1 MLPSLVRGSTVSLE
15 LFTPRSAE
23 GVEELLSPDGRLAQY
38 ASLGPSF
45 ISVSGGTSASLS
57 ILEHVRKMH
66 CIRPQLHI
74 ARAEVTE
81 EGVIS
86 LVEGARKLGI
96 IDVLVLGGAPGS
108 LQPTT
113 GGRFGS
119 TTDLVS
125 FLKRRYGDRLR
136 ISVCGYPRGT
146 RGEAGD
152 YTSDLVQL
160 GKQTAAGA
168 EMVISLPI
176 FEAAEQARFVGDAR
190 NAGVACPVVPGIL
203 PLCTPSD
210 FRRLCRALYVEPPA
224 ALERQLDAAAAKGED
239 AVGQLA
245 QATLVRLVDELK
257 AQGGS
262 APHVYTLNSPAALSY
277 LAAAG
282 FRPLKHRTL

>member
-1 MLPSLVRGSTVSLE
+1 MREAGEIDEDVMLACVANPT
-15 LFTPRSAE
+15 AE
-23 GVEELLSPDGRLAQY
+23 GGEGGEGLARL
-38 ASLGPSF
+38 
-45 ISVSGGTSASLS
+45 
-57 ILEHVRKMH
+57 
-66 CIRPQLHI
+66 
-74 ARAEVTE
+74 
-81 EGVIS
+81 
-86 LVEGARKLGI
+86 
-96 IDVLVLGGAPGS
+96 
-108 LQPTT
+108 
-113 GGRFGS
+113 
-119 TTDLVS
+119 
-125 FLKRRYGDRLR
+125 
-136 ISVCGYPRGT
+136 
-146 RGEAGD
+146 EA
-152 YTSDLVQL
+152 
-160 GKQTAAGA
+160 KIEAGA

-224 ALERQLDAAAAKGED
+224 ALERQLEAAAAKGED